1 MAEISRSKVVYI
13 ASGGIEAESIRIL
26 LESFGLN
33 PYTNQESAGKAYG
46 LTVGPLGLVEV
57 LVPEDQAEEALKIIH
72 DMDSGKLETPG
83 GEEEDQP

>member
-1 MAEISRSKVVYI
+1 MAENGQSKVVYI

-33 PYTNQESAGKAYG
+33 AYTNQESAGRAYG

-72 DMDSGKLETPG
+72 DMDSGKLESSS
-83 GEEEDQP
+83 GEEDDEP